1 MKYPTQEMLKHSIP
15 KSSMNID
22 ERINLTFRSV
32 IEKKDAF
39 KTE

>member
-1 MKYPTQEMLKHSIP
+1 MKYPTQEILKHAIP

-39 KTE
+39 KTK